1 MQTIKA
7 EQGLE
12 INRAETPEH
21 QLVELVLQATQWTED
36 EWELADLVEDWMQTG
51 QLAENPTHLGASPK
65 LATAPAALNPL
76 EELVPVQPE
85 AA

>member
-7 EQGLE
+7 EQGLG
-12 INRAETPEH
+12 INRAEAREH
-21 QLVELVLQATQWTED
+21 QLVELVLQATEWTED